1 MYGKARGEPLWRPA
15 ALPAAIVALAFA
27 LASPVPANAAALT
40 APEASE
46 AKASSS
52 TTDHSK
58 LEALDKD
65 FQTGPEVTK
74 ACLTCHTEAADQI
87 HKTKHWTWEFV
98 SPETGQRLGKRNII
112 NNFCVAVSSNEPRCT
127 SCHIGYGWK
136 DGNFDF
142 ASKENVDCLVCHDTT
157 GSYKKFPTGAGHPN
171 YASKEWPP
179 KSGKMRP
186 PVDLKKVAQNVGP
199 TSRQTC
205 GACHF
210 YGGGGNAVKH
220 GDIDS
225 SLGKPDKDLD
235 VHMDAEGLDFACS
248 TCHRTDAHAIQGS
261 RYTTVAADT
270 DGMVVPG
277 KGNDE
282 RATCRSCH
290 GERPMKDEKLNDHTD
305 VVACQTCH
313 IPAFARG
320 GIATKMWWDWSKAG
334 RKIDGKPV
342 VKNGKGEVVHSMKK
356 GQFAWAENVVPE
368 YRWFNGEIS
377 YTELGDRVDPE
388 TGVEINSFGGSADDG
403 RSRIWPFKVFKGIQ
417 PYDAGTDILAVP
429 HLFGKDP
436 DAYWKSYDWNRALS
450 AGMQSVG
457 YSYSGELGFI
467 ESEMSWPITHMVAS
481 KDDAIACDGCH
492 AREGRLKDVAGI
504 YMPGRDSL
512 KPVDLAGWAL
522 VSLVLAGILIHGVV
536 RVFSAIKRS

>member
-1 MYGKARGEPLWRPA
+1 MAMA
-15 ALPAAIVALAFA
+15 ALAFA
-27 LASPVPANAAALT
+27 LAYPVPATAATAAAAT
-40 APEASE
+40 VKAPEAPE
-46 AKASSS
+46 VKASSS

-74 ACLTCHTEAADQI
+74 ACLACHTEAADQI

-98 SPETGQRLGKRNII
+98 SPETGQRLGKKNII

-171 YASKEWPP
+171 YAAKEWPP

-225 SLGKPDKDLD
+225 SLAMPDKDLD

-248 TCHRTDAHAIQGS
+248 TCHRTDAHAVQGS

-277 KGNDE
+277 KGNDK

-290 GERPMKDEKLNDHTD
+290 GDRPMKDEKLNDHTD

-320 GIATKMWWDWSKAG
+320 GVATKMWWDWSKAG
-334 RKIDGKPV
+334 RKINGKPV
-342 VKNGKGEVVHSMKK
+342 VKNGKGEVVHHIKK
-356 GQFAWAENVVPE
+356 GEFAWAENVVPE
-368 YRWFNGEIS
+368 YRWFNGEIA

-388 TGVEINSFGGSADDG
+388 NGVEINSFGGSADDG
-403 RSRIWPFKVFKGIQ
+403 KSRIWPFKVFKGVQ
-417 PYDAGTDILAVP
+417 PYDAGAEILAVP

-436 DAYWKSYDWNRALS
+436 DAYWKSYDWNRAIS

-481 KDDAIACDGCH
+481 KDGAVDCGGCH
-492 AREGRLKDVAGI
+492 AREGRLKGVAGI
-504 YMPGRDSL
+504 YMPGRDNL
-512 KPVDLAGWAL
+512 RPVDLAGWVL
-522 VSLVLAGILIHGVV
+522 VSLVLAGVLVHGVV

>member
-248 TCHRTDAHAIQGS
+248 TCHRTDAHAIQG
-261 RYTTVAADT
+261 
-270 DGMVVPG
+270 
-277 KGNDE
+277 
-282 RATCRSCH
+282 
-290 GERPMKDEKLNDHTD
+290 
-305 VVACQTCH
+305 
-313 IPAFARG
+313 
-320 GIATKMWWDWSKAG
+320 
-334 RKIDGKPV
+334 
-342 VKNGKGEVVHSMKK
+342 
-356 GQFAWAENVVPE
+356 
-368 YRWFNGEIS
+368 
-377 YTELGDRVDPE
+377 
-388 TGVEINSFGGSADDG
+388 
-403 RSRIWPFKVFKGIQ
+403 
-417 PYDAGTDILAVP
+417 
-429 HLFGKDP
+429 
-436 DAYWKSYDWNRALS
+436 
-450 AGMQSVG
+450 
-457 YSYSGELGFI
+457 
-467 ESEMSWPITHMVAS
+467 
-481 KDDAIACDGCH
+481 
-492 AREGRLKDVAGI
+492 
-504 YMPGRDSL
+504 
-512 KPVDLAGWAL
+512 
-522 VSLVLAGILIHGVV
+522 
-536 RVFSAIKRS
+536 